1 MTDGDGLGVGE
12 TLPLA
17 DVELDADKLAVADAE
32 LDDEC
37 EWAGEPER
45 VIEGDPLRVSDAELD
60 NVPLADVEPEPE
72 KVAE

>member
-1 MTDGDGLGVGE
+1 MGE

-17 DVELDADKLAVADAE
+17 DVELDADKLDVADGE
-32 LDDEC
+32 LDVEN

-45 VIEGDPLRVSDAELD
+45 VVEGDPLRVSDAELD

-72 KVAE
+72 RVAE